1 MFAVGQEVS
10 TKYGPGVVVSVGSK
24 KPHVHVRLYSS
35 SQIYILNMSQ
45 IAVAEINHPQ
55 MSTQNE
61 VINPAEDNNRRNGRG
76 RDNGKHDVASISNH
90 STDRW
95 RSQMKNTRLEEQT
108 PLAVFVRDRLAEL
121 GMKQSEFCRLTG
133 FDQGLLSKIQSSM
146 ITHLSLE
153 TALRLA
159 VGLSVPPEEILVLID
174 RPDLHTLITK
184 AYPSAETPLPAVSA
198 EELPVTV
205 HEVNRLAMRVYGLG
219 RSLAP
224 AIGILSYL
232 ASGRRESSNTQKQM
246 EAPVETG
253 GTNFGRATG

>member
-10 TKYGPGVVVSVGSK
+10 TKYGPGTVVCIGTV
-24 KPHVHVRLYSS
+24 KPHVHVRLHSS
-35 SQIYILNMSQ
+35 SQIYILNTSQ
-45 IAVAEINHPQ
+45 ITVAEINHLN
-55 MSTQNE
+55 MFTQNE
-61 VINPAEDNNRRNGRG
+61 VIKPAENGQRRNGRG
-76 RDNGKHDVASISNH
+76 RDKVRDNTMEGVASVSNH

-95 RSQMKNTRLEEQT
+95 RSQMKNTRPEEQT

-121 GMKQSEFCRLTG
+121 EMKQSEFCRLTG

-184 AYPSAETPLPAVSA
+184 AYPSAEIRLPIASD
-198 EELPVTV
+198 EEIPVTV
-205 HEVNRLAMRVYGLG
+205 HEINRLALRAYGLG

-224 AIGILSYL
+224 AIGVLLHL
-232 ASGRRESSNTQKQM
+232 AAGRRESSNNQKQM
-246 EAPVETG
+246 EAVAESG
-253 GTNFGRATG
+253 

>member
-1 MFAVGQEVS
+1 MFAIGQEVS
-10 TKYGPGVVVSVGSK
+10 TKYGIGTVVCVGTV
-24 KPHVHVRLYSS
+24 KPHIHVRLHSS

-45 IAVAEINHPQ
+45 ITVAEVNHPEI
-55 MSTQNE
+55 STPDE
-61 VINPAEDNNRRNGRG
+61 VIEPAQNGQRRNGRG
-76 RDNGKHDVASISNH
+76 KQGVASVSNY

-184 AYPSAETPLPAVSA
+184 AYPSAETHLSVASD
-198 EELPVTV
+198 EEIPVTV
-205 HEVNRLAMRVYGLG
+205 HEINRLALRAYGLG

-224 AIGILSYL
+224 AIGVLLHL
-232 ASGRRESSNTQKQM
+232 AAGRRESNSNNSKQV
-246 EAPVETG
+246 EAVAESG
-253 GTNFGRATG
+253 

>member
-1 MFAVGQEVS
+1 MFAIGQEVT
-10 TKYGPGVVVSVGSK
+10 TKYGPGTVICVGTV
-24 KPHVHVRLYSS
+24 KPHVHVRLHSS

-45 IAVAEINHPQ
+45 ITTAEKNHPEI
-55 MSTQNE
+55 STQNE
-61 VINPAEDNNRRNGRG
+61 VVNSAENGNRRNGRG
-76 RDNGKHDVASISNH
+76 GDSAKEVVASISNH

-184 AYPSAETPLPAVSA
+184 AYPSAEAHLPVANG
-198 EELPVTV
+198 EEVPVTV
-205 HEVNRLAMRVYGLG
+205 HEINRLALRAYGLG

-224 AIGILSYL
+224 AIGVLLHL
-232 ASGRRESSNTQKQM
+232 AAGRRESTNNQKQM
-246 EAPVETG
+246 EAVAETG
-253 GTNFGRATG
+253 

>member
-1 MFAVGQEVS
+1 M
-10 TKYGPGVVVSVGSK
+10 
-24 KPHVHVRLYSS
+24 
-35 SQIYILNMSQ
+35 
-45 IAVAEINHPQ
+45 AEINHTEI
-55 MSTQNE
+55 STPNE
-61 VINPAEDNNRRNGRG
+61 VIEPAKNGNRRNGRG
-76 RDNGKHDVASISNH
+76 RDDTKEGVASVSNH

-184 AYPSAETPLPAVSA
+184 AYPRAEANLPVANG
-198 EELPVTV
+198 EEIPVTV
-205 HEVNRLAMRVYGLG
+205 YEINRLALRAYGLG

-224 AIGILSYL
+224 AIGVLLHL
-232 ASGRRESSNTQKQM
+232 AAGRRESSNNQKQM
-246 EAPVETG
+246 EAVAETG
-253 GTNFGRATG
+253 